1 MTTDTALSLR
11 LTRLIRADRE
21 AVFGAWT
28 EPAAMREWFCP
39 EGGTVEAAESDLRV
53 GGRYRIAMR
62 MPHGL
67 SVATGVYR
75 EIDPPARLV
84 FTWSW
89 EQGEGPKE
97 GETLVTVDLAELGD
111 ATRLELIHEGF
122 ATADAREGH
131 PQGWSSALD
140 RLEGRF
146 GY

>member
-21 AVFGAWT
+21 AVFRAWT

-75 EIDPPARLV
+75 EIDSPKRLV
-84 FTWSW
+84 FTWRW
-89 EQGEGPKE
+89 EAGEGPKE
-97 GETLVTVDLAELGD
+97 GETIVTVELTERGE
-111 ATRLELIHEGF
+111 TTELELIHEGF
-122 ATADAREGH
+122 ASAEAREGH
-131 PQGWSSALD
+131 EQGWSQALD
-140 RLEGRF
+140 RLHASFGR
-146 GY
+146 

>member
-21 AVFGAWT
+21 AVFRAWT

-39 EGGTVEAAESDLRV
+39 EGGTVESAESDLRV

-75 EIDPPARLV
+75 QIEPPSRLV
-84 FTWSW
+84 FTWRW
-89 EQGEGPKE
+89 EEGEGPKE
-97 GETLVTVDLAELGD
+97 GETVVTVELTEQGE
-111 ATRLELIHEGF
+111 ATRL
-122 ATADAREGH
+122 D
-131 PQGWSSALD
+131 
-140 RLEGRF
+140 
-146 GY
+146 

>member
-1 MTTDTALSLR
+1 MTTETALSLR
-11 LTRLIRADRE
+11 LTRLIRAHRE
-21 AVFGAWT
+21 AVFRAWT

-39 EGGTVEAAESDLRV
+39 EGGTVEEAESELRV

-84 FTWSW
+84 FTWRW
-89 EQGEGPKE
+89 EGGEGPKE
-97 GETLVTVDLAELGD
+97 GETLVTVELTDSGE
-111 ATRLELIHEGF
+111 ATRLELTHEGF
-122 ATADAREGH
+122 ATPDARTGH
-131 PQGWSSALD
+131 EQGWSSAFD
-140 RLEGRF
+140 RLEARL

>member
-1 MTTDTALSLR
+1 MTTDTTLSLR

-21 AVFGAWT
+21 AVFRAWT

-84 FTWSW
+84 FSW
-89 EQGEGPKE
+89 RWEEGEGPKE
-97 GETLVTVDLAELGD
+97 GETLVTVELAELED
-111 ATRLELIHEGF
+111 ATRIELIHEGF

-131 PQGWSSALD
+131 TQGWSSALD

>member
-11 LTRLIRADRE
+11 LTRLIHADRE
-21 AVFGAWT
+21 AVFRAWT

-84 FTWSW
+84 FTWRW
-89 EQGEGPKE
+89 EEGVGPKE
-97 GETLVTVDLAELGD
+97 GETLVTVELAESGD

-131 PQGWSSALD
+131 TRGWSSALD
-140 RLEGRF
+140 RRVGRF

>member
-21 AVFGAWT
+21 AVFRAWT

-39 EGGTVEAAESDLRV
+39 EGGTVEEAESDLRI

-75 EIDPPARLV
+75 EIAPPSRLV
-84 FTWSW
+84 FTWRW
-89 EQGEGPKE
+89 EEGEGPKE
-97 GETLVTVDLAELGD
+97 GETLVTVALTERGE
-111 ATRLELIHEGF
+111 ATLLELIHEGF
-122 ATADAREGH
+122 GTADARDGH
-131 PQGWSSALD
+131 EQGWSSALS
-140 RLEGRF
+140 RLEASLAR
-146 GY
+146 

>member
-1 MTTDTALSLR
+1 MTTDTTLSLR

-21 AVFGAWT
+21 AVFRAWT

-39 EGGTVEAAESDLRV
+39 EGGTVDAAESDLRV

-62 MPHGL
+62 MPNGL

-84 FTWSW
+84 FTWLW
-89 EQGEGPKE
+89 EEGVGPKE
-97 GETLVTVDLAELGD
+97 GETLVTVELAALGD

-122 ATADAREGH
+122 ASADAREGH
-131 PQGWSSALD
+131 TQGWSSALD
-140 RLEGRF
+140 RLVGRF

>member
-21 AVFGAWT
+21 AVFRAWT

-39 EGGTVEAAESDLRV
+39 EGGTVESAESDLRV

-75 EIDPPARLV
+75 EIEPPSRLV
-84 FTWSW
+84 FTWRW
-89 EQGEGPKE
+89 EEGEGPKE
-97 GETLVTVDLAELGD
+97 GETLVTVELAERGD

-122 ATADAREGH
+122 PTADAREGH
-131 PQGWSSALD
+131 EQGWSSALD

>member
-21 AVFGAWT
+21 AVFRAWT

-39 EGGTVEAAESDLRV
+39 EGGTVESAESDLRV

-75 EIDPPARLV
+75 QIEPPSRLV
-84 FTWSW
+84 FTWRW
-89 EQGEGPKE
+89 EEGEGPKE
-97 GETLVTVDLAELGD
+97 GETVVTVELTEQGE

-122 ATADAREGH
+122 ATSDAREGH
-131 PQGWSSALD
+131 EQGWTSALS